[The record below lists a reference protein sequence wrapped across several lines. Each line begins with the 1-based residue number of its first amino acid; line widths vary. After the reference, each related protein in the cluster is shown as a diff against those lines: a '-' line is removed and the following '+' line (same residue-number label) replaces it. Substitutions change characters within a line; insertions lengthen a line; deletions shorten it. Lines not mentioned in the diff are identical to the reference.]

1 MALQQNLYI
10 DQGADFTTV
19 LTLTNAAGTG
29 PLNLTGSTFACQ
41 MRKNHTSST
50 AVTISVSIQ
59 DALEGEIVLNL
70 DDSITTGIKAG
81 RYVYDIE
88 MLMAGV
94 KSRIV
99 EGLIIVSPQV
109 TQV

>member
-10 DQGADFTTV
+10 DQGADFNTV
-19 LTLTNAAGTG
+19 LTLTNSTGTG
-29 PLNLTGSTFACQ
+29 PLNLSGATFACQ
-41 MRKNHTSST
+41 MRKGYTSST
-50 AVTISVSIQ
+50 ATTITCSIYNAVDGQ
-59 DALEGEIVLNL
+59 LLLSL
-70 DDSITTGIKAG
+70 DDTVTTNIKAG
-81 RYVYDIE
+81 RYVYDVE
-88 MLMAGV
+88 MVQGGI

>member
-1 MALQQNLYI
+1 MALLQNLYI
-10 DQGADFTTV
+10 DQGADFNTV

-29 PLNLTGSTFACQ
+29 PLNLTGSTFSCQ
-41 MRKNHTSST
+41 IRKNYTSST
-50 AVTISVSIQ
+50 AITVTVAIQ
-59 DALEGEIVLNL
+59 DALEGELVLSI
-70 DDSITTGIKAG
+70 DDSVTTGIKAG

-88 MLMAGV
+88 MVMAGV

-99 EGLIIVSPQV
+99 EGLVIVSPQV